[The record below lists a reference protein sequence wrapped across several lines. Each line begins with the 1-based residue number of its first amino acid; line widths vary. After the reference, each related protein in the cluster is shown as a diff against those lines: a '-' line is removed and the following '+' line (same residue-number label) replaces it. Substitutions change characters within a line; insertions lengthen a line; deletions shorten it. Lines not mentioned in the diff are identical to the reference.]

1 MKTKLLNTSN
11 PNKLSL
17 LVSLLLSIFISI
29 LYFVIWLLYDDVN
42 FHLTALII
50 ILSGNFIFSYLIIRY
65 ILQKFIY
72 EKIRLVYKTIR
83 KLKLNKDQKP
93 EINLNSDILKEV
105 KEEVEVWSKEHQQ
118 EILTLKER
126 EAFRREYIGNIS
138 HELKNPIFNIQGYI
152 YSLMH
157 GASENPELLKKYL
170 KRTNKNIERIIT
182 IIEDLDTISELEIT
196 DIKTNFKKFDVLKL
210 TKEVKE
216 LFIDKIT
223 DKKIEIFFRE
233 NYTNPIYVFGDENR
247 IKQVLINLIDNAVKY
262 SFENSRIK
270 ISFFDMDK
278 NYLIEITDEGP
289 GIASEDLS
297 RIFERFYRTDKAR
310 SREKG
315 GSGLGLAIVKHIIEA
330 HNQTINVRST
340 PKVGSTF
347 AFTLKK
353 FD

>member
-1 MKTKLLNTSN
+1 MKIKLLNTSN

-17 LVSLLLSIFISI
+17 FVSLLLSIFISI
-29 LYFVIWLLYDDVN
+29 LYFVIWSLFDDIN

-105 KEEVEVWSKEHQQ
+105 KEEVEVWSKEHKQ
-118 EILTLKER
+118 EISSLKER
-126 EAFRREYIGNIS
+126 ETFRREYIGNIS

-170 KRTNKNIERIIT
+170 KRTNKNTERIIT

-196 DIKTNFKKFDVLKL
+196 DIKTNFKKFDILKL

-216 LFIDKIT
+216 LFIDKLT
-223 DKKIEIFFRE
+223 DKNISIFFRE
-233 NYTNPIYVFGDENR
+233 NYTNPVNVFGDENR
-247 IKQVLINLIDNAVKY
+247 IKQVLVNLIDNAVKY
-262 SFENSRIK
+262 SFKNSRIK

-289 GIASEDLS
+289 GIAAEDLT

-315 GSGLGLAIVKHIIEA
+315 GSGLGLSIVKHIIEA

-340 PKVGSTF
+340 PEVGSTF

-353 FD
+353 A